1 MTLPGIVFTS
11 NGLGTDNTGD
21 TDDTAMLHASI
32 TQPIVDAFY
41 AVYHELGYGFLEA
54 VYMNALVAEL
64 DYRHIKSTRQ
74 VPAEILYRGK
84 EVGTYRM
91 DLVVEDKVLVEIKS
105 TMKLAA
111 ADERQLLNYLKATS
125 IEVGLLLHFGP
136 EPKVLRRILT
146 NDRKQKGLAV

>member
-1 MTLPGIVFTS
+1 MTRSWIFYAS
-11 NGLGTDNTGD
+11 NCLHTDDTGD
-21 TDDTAMLHASI
+21 TDDTAMLHGSI
-32 TQPIVDAFY
+32 TKQVVDAFY
-41 AVYHELGYGFLEA
+41 SVYHELGYGFLEA
-54 VYMNALVAEL
+54 VYANALVGEL

-74 VPAEILYRGK
+74 VAAEILYRGK

-91 DLVVEDKVLVEIKS
+91 DLVVENKVLVEVKS
-105 TMKLAA
+105 TMKLVT

-146 NDRKQKGLAV
+146 NDRKYKGLAV